1 MCDICSYRRVQCEV
15 FLVIQVRSLSA
26 QAHGRVM
33 SRVPVKNGSFQN
45 GGPSVQWSQF
55 QPPKHTAIP
64 LREQCRIRRFFFFY
78 HDIRAFTTSVSVP
91 GNSRRS
97 GWRRETSA
105 ARVHGL
111 GARCR
116 GGLVRARKR
125 VTVYED
131 RSIRIDELIDL

>member
-1 MCDICSYRRVQCEV
+1 
-15 FLVIQVRSLSA
+15 
-26 QAHGRVM
+26 M

-91 GNSRRS
+91 GNAGAVAGEGRQ
-97 GWRRETSA
+97 A

-116 GGLVRARKR
+116 GGLVRACKR